1 MSELKERLEK
11 TVNFLKYKIKNF
23 DKEKLLTEEGNEEY
37 NRLIVQK
44 AVVAHELKYKK
55 NKQPHAFI
63 RKIIRKF
70 SGKTL
75 ICDRF

>member
-1 MSELKERLEK
+1 MSELKEQLEK

-23 DKEKLLTEEGNEEY
+23 DKDRLLTEEGNEEY

-44 AVVAHELKYKK
+44 AVVAQKLKLHK
-55 NKQPHAFI
+55 NKRIHSLI
-63 RKIIRKF
+63 EKILRKL

>member
-1 MSELKERLEK
+1 MSELKEQLEK

-23 DKEKLLTEEGNEEY
+23 DKDRLLSEEGNEEY

-44 AVVAHELKYKK
+44 AVISHKLKSHKIS
-55 NKQPHAFI
+55 HSHSFI
-63 RKIIRKF
+63 KKIIRKF